1 MHYFRPLIFL
11 LTTTTALLT
20 AACGAPN
27 EDASQVTQDMA
38 EQGDTISPPADET
51 KGMDN
56 TIGYGTVQHST
67 DYEKMVPLPAEAIEA
82 EQRYPVYLPDRSG
95 LDLSP
100 ERYHYRFLVPEAE
113 EEVAG
118 LDMREE
124 QPPLFDEVCQRA
136 ANPLNCSNER
146 LRNFLRE
153 QAAADS
159 QSKLVYAYITINE
172 QGQMERVDQ
181 LKVGTGEVCANCTKI
196 AREVLHKMP
205 KWVPARLDGIP
216 VKSQVVLPIYT
227 RG

>member
-1 MHYFRPLIFL
+1 MYYLKTLIFL

-38 EQGDTISPPADET
+38 EQGDTVSPPADET

-100 ERYHYRFLVPEAE
+100 ERYHYRFLVPETE

-118 LDMREE
+118 LDEREG
-124 QPPLFDEVCQRA
+124 QPPLFDEACQRA
-136 ANPLNCSNER
+136 SNPLNCSNER
-146 LRNFLRE
+146 LRSFLRE
-153 QAAADS
+153 QAAADG
-159 QSKLVYAYITINE
+159 QGELVYAYITIDE
-172 QGQMERVDQ
+172 QGKMERVDQ
-181 LKVGTGEVCANCTKI
+181 LEMGTGEVCANCTKA

-205 KWVPARLDGIP
+205 SWVPARLDGIP
-216 VKSQVVLPIYT
+216 VKSQAVLPIYVEE
-227 RG
+227 